1 MSSQLTNML
10 LEQLKT
16 KTTIAQC
23 QPLMDL
29 TEASFRALSCRKQW
43 RPTFTVLKHDAFR
56 LLVITVV
63 P

>member
-16 KTTIAQC
+16 KTSTAQP
-23 QPLMDL
+23 QLLEDL
-29 TEASFRALSCRKQW
+29 TEASFRALSCRKQS
-43 RPTFTVLKHDAFR
+43 RFTSTVLKHDVLG
-56 LLVITVV
+56 LLLSTVV

>member
-1 MSSQLTNML
+1 MRSQLTNVL

-16 KTTIAQC
+16 KTTTT
-23 QPLMDL
+23 QPQLLVGL
-29 TEASFRALSCRKQW
+29 TEASFRALSCRKQP
-43 RPTFTVLKHDAFR
+43 RLTSTVLKHDVFS